1 MSRVGPSRSD
11 RPMRGS
17 HLGFLSSHSVAL
29 AAGSIPAATMPLSH
43 PALPRVASK
52 KIRTAYRKESRPVA
66 KRPADE
72 RKPFGFPLIKKRKG
86 RGSTEP
92 RRVTDLRN
100 D

>member
-29 AAGSIPAATMPLSH
+29 AAGLIPAATMPLSH

-72 RKPFGFPLIKKRKG
+72 RKPFGFPLIKRKG